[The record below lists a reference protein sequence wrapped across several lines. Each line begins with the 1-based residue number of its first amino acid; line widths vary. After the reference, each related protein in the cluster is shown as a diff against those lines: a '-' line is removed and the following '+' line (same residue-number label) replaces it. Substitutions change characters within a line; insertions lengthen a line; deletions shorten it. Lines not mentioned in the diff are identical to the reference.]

1 MKETRGESY
10 SQMLIG
16 SAAPHSDL
24 ACFCGVAL
32 NPYICMNCDIMCLK
46 RDEKPSVFSFASK

>member
-10 SQMLIG
+10 SQILIG

-24 ACFCGVAL
+24 ACFWGGSL
-32 NPYICMNCDIMCLK
+32 EPIHLHEL
-46 RDEKPSVFSFASK
+46 RHHVFKVR